1 MLIWFLSIS
10 FLLLAAAGWI
20 YAKLWKIGLSARIFF
35 SDKTAYAGGQII
47 LEEIIKNHKKLPL
60 AQVEVGFRVPKGL
73 FFVDAENI
81 VVSDYVYKRDIFSLR
96 GMEMIMRRYSVRC
109 DARGRYPVSQ
119 VTLRTGELLHGKGYI
134 WEPGDE
140 MEGQKEELL
149 VYAGYTDVSA
159 IEHFCDNL
167 LGTVESRSS
176 LYEDPFLFSGIRTYQ
191 LTDPMNRIN
200 WKAMARSGEMMVNTY
215 ASVRDL
221 SCMIYLDVA
230 DKSIVKEEELVEES
244 IRIAA
249 SLCRKMI
256 LCSQITGLSVNTDPP
271 AFLEPGRGRELLSR
285 IEYLLTDDFTA
296 RGTSDFI
303 KLFDLPP
310 KRQTSPVINI
320 VISKNLRETEFQE
333 SNIQG
338 VFVKPVRE
346 DGKIASHIFVRS

>member
-1 MLIWFLSIS
+1 MMIS
-10 FLLLAAAGWI
+10 PESF
-20 YAKLWKIGLSARIFF
+20 
-35 SDKTAYAGGQII
+35 
-47 LEEIIKNHKKLPL
+47 IKEYENLP
-60 AQVEVGFRVPKGL
+60 
-73 FFVDAENI
+73 
-81 VVSDYVYKRDIFSLR
+81 
-96 GMEMIMRRYSVRC
+96 YS
-109 DARGRYPVSQ
+109 
-119 VTLRTGELLHGKGYI
+119 ELL
-134 WEPGDE
+134 P
-140 MEGQKEELL
+140 
-149 VYAGYTDVSA
+149 
-159 IEHFCDNL
+159 
-167 LGTVESRSS
+167 
-176 LYEDPFLFSGIRTYQ
+176 
-191 LTDPMNRIN
+191 
-200 WKAMARSGEMMVNTY
+200 
-215 ASVRDL
+215 VRDEL
-221 SCMIYLDVA
+221 IEAVRAFEEHSYDP
-230 DKSIVKEEELVEES
+230 EEELVEES

-320 VISKNLRETEFQE
+320 ENTKNLRETEFQE